1 MIHDNM
7 DKVNPEEQC
16 DLKEQV
22 SPLERKKEKGF
33 TMIELMIAVAI
44 IGILSAIVGPMVF
57 GTLNDAKIT
66 AVTSA
71 QETLKTATAHS
82 LIKNKKMPANINAMI
97 TDQSL
102 DKNPL
107 DSIEVGTSSI
117 LQFVQGSNAGGAGL
131 KGYDLSQNNVI
142 DTTAGQKV
150 EQIIIFSVSP
160 EDALAINNAIDGAA
174 NAPALNAIDKKGAV
188 EYMPI
193 PTGRF
198 GNVYIYVTSK

>member
-107 DSIEVGTSSI
+107 DSIKVGTSST
-117 LQFVQGSNAGGAGL
+117 LSFVSGNIAGPWRR
-131 KGYDLSQNNVI
+131 GYDLSQNNVI
-142 DTTAGQKV
+142 DTTAGQMV
-150 EQIIIFSVSP
+150 EQIIIAGVPP
-160 EDALAINNAIDGAA
+160 EDALAINLAIDGSA
-174 NAPALNAIDKKGAV
+174 NAPALHAADGKGAV
-188 EYMPI
+188 VYPVI
-193 PTGRF
+193 GAGATGS
-198 GNVYIYVTSK
+198 VYIYVTAK